1 MCVCVWGLQGL
12 QEHSS
17 GRAKASQAAA
27 RKPRT
32 WAGANKNTKYARCRH
47 AKLKKANQAAGFED
61 FAECAWNGKT
71 VRVSDEG
78 RDECRVGRVTSATK
92 RGDECKVRVTCGE
105 EASNTILVDAS
116 GVELERPDW
125 THPAPDKLDYRVMG
139 RERQT
144 ALAEDAGIVH
154 TELIV
159 QHGLLE
165 LGSVHAL
172 LLEVR
177 ARVQGVGGIVIVPP
191 SLSVFLAGEGEI
203 LEPHMLQ
210 REWGERFEEMRR
222 EMHVYIVL
230 HDGGP
235 PRHYTLLEL
244 HGAPEARVVEYR
256 DSLFPPSETARVS
269 ATRVLHKLGV
279 ERACPEPCNESF
291 QEDGWSCGLWCARW
305 IERSL
310 RRLRGEGA
318 RPPASLPTA
327 AARGNVFI
335 DELQEARPA
344 RAARQPKAEAPAP
357 QKQKKQIEP
366 VHETFEAALAAGQ
379 KCGKCYLT
387 VAGTKGCREC
397 MGPWFENIRQRGFQ

>member
-1 MCVCVWGLQGL
+1 M
-12 QEHSS
+12 
-17 GRAKASQAAA
+17 
-27 RKPRT
+27 
-32 WAGANKNTKYARCRH
+32 
-47 AKLKKANQAAGFED
+47 
-61 FAECAWNGKT
+61 
-71 VRVSDEG
+71 
-78 RDECRVGRVTSATK
+78 
-92 RGDECKVRVTCGE
+92 
-105 EASNTILVDAS
+105 
-116 GVELERPDW
+116 
-125 THPAPDKLDYRVMG
+125 
-139 RERQT
+139 
-144 ALAEDAGIVH
+144 H
-154 TELIV
+154 TEPIV
-159 QHGLLE
+159 QNELLE

-172 LLEVR
+172 LLEVQ

-210 REWGERFEEMRR
+210 REWGEGFEEMRR

-230 HDGGP
+230 HDEGP

-256 DSLFPPSETARVS
+256 DSLFPPSETARAS

-318 RPPASLPTA
+318 RQPASISA
-327 AARGNVFI
+327 ARARGNVFI
-335 DELQEARPA
+335 EKLQDARPA
-344 RAARQPKAEAPAP
+344 RAAPKPKAQPPAQQPP
-357 QKQKKQIEP
+357 QPKKQIEP

-379 KCGKCYLT
+379 KCTKCYFSL
-387 VAGTKGCREC
+387 AGTKGCREC
-397 MGPWFENIRQRGFQ
+397 MGPWFERIRQRGFN